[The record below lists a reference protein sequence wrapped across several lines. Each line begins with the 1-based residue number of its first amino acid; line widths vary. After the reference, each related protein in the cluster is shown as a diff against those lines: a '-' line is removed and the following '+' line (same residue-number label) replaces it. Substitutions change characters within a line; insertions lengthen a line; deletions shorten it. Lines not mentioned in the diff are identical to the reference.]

1 MFDPEDVEL
10 ALLALE
16 EGMTPREAG
25 ELVGAGRETVRR
37 WASGRR
43 PHPRSGPCRA
53 KIPPKPK
60 PKPRPAA
67 TRREGPVDDA
77 ERAAYEAA
85 MTENMLL
92 RAVLDDLKAAGSGLR
107 SISNRRKT
115 ELGERLRA
123 ATGLPL
129 REVTAFLR
137 ISRSSYEYH
146 RARLGRDKYA
156 ALRDEVE
163 ALFRSMGGGR
173 GYRAV
178 HAGLRRRG
186 RRVSEK
192 VVRRLMRERGLTA
205 ARRRRRA
212 WSSYAGEPSPAPP
225 DLPLRG
231 DGTHILSAP
240 APNLLWVTDITE
252 LRLPG
257 GAGKCYL
264 SAVVDCF
271 DGRPVAWSVG
281 PRPTAELANSSLRAA
296 CATLGE
302 GERPVVHSDRGGH
315 YRWPGWVALCERHG
329 LVRSMSRR
337 GRSCDNARME
347 GFFGTLKSEMFHPRD
362 WSGWALGDFMSEVDR
377 WMRWFREG
385 RRSRALG
392 WLTPDEHRRALG
404 YAV

>member
-1 MFDPEDVEL
+1 MHDRETVEL
-10 ALLALE
+10 ALMALE
-16 EGMTPREAG
+16 EGWSARAAA
-25 ELVGAGRETVRR
+25 ELVGASKTAVCEWARGRVPHERR
-37 WASGRR
+37 AGRIGGGR
-43 PHPRSGPCRA
+43 
-53 KIPPKPK
+53 
-60 PKPRPAA
+60 
-67 TRREGPVDDA
+67 TRREEAPLDDS

-92 RAVLDDLKAAGSGLR
+92 RAVLDDLKAAGSDPR
-107 SISNRRKT
+107 SISRRRRV

-129 REVTAFLR
+129 REITRFLG
-137 ISRSSYEYH
+137 ISRSSYAYH

-156 ALRDEVE
+156 ALRAEVRS
-163 ALFRSMGGGR
+163 LFEGMGGGR
-173 GYRAV
+173 GYRPV
-178 HAGLRRRG
+178 HAELRRRG
-186 RRVSEK
+186 TRVSEK
-192 VVRRLMRERGLTA
+192 VVRRIMREEGLSA

-225 DLPLRG
+225 NLLLRG

-252 LRLPG
+252 FRLPG
-257 GAGKCYL
+257 EAGKCYL
-264 SAVVDCF
+264 SAVGDCF
-271 DGRPVAWSVG
+271 DGHPVAWSAG
-281 PRPTAELANSSLRAA
+281 GRPTAELANSSLRAA
-296 CATLGE
+296 CATLGG

-362 WSGWALGDFMSEVDR
+362 WSGWAPGDFMSEVDR

-385 RRSRALG
+385 RRSQALG